1 MIRMRSL
8 WPVGVLAGAA
18 AWVGVNLATK
28 TPQAAAAGP
37 IAQIIAP
44 PPGFKLRQ
52 GRTASVRVRVQPG
65 DRPLQGW
72 TLRLRSPDGSE
83 DQLATAAQPV
93 FDRDVAQVLAE
104 GLTLG
109 ETYTLTLDATDTAGV
124 TADAKVSFLI
134 PAPQYTLIPLEPG
147 NVLPLA
153 LQGLSV
159 DASGDTISFVGRNV
173 NRSNIDV
180 LI

>member
-83 DQLATAAQPV
+83 
-93 FDRDVAQVLAE
+93 
-104 GLTLG
+104 
-109 ETYTLTLDATDTAGV
+109 
-124 TADAKVSFLI
+124 
-134 PAPQYTLIPLEPG
+134 
-147 NVLPLA
+147 
-153 LQGLSV
+153 
-159 DASGDTISFVGRNV
+159 
-173 NRSNIDV
+173 
-180 LI
+180 